1 MDSLHIS
8 VYSLEGSDH
17 PYQDRWLVHP
27 SGDSVRTA
35 VIDGVTPWRSE
46 PVPGSDAA
54 QYAASTLMRDLALP
68 LSLPEAFRQANRELH
83 SAALKP
89 ARRQS
94 AAAAAAVDVREQR
107 GILDCSG
114 IVAGDCEWWVANDR
128 SAEMRLLVGG
138 TMWAPAALREMER
151 LNSTDPI
158 SPQTEAGGERL
169 RQREADVFDAPN
181 TFLRHAVGRF
191 PDPHFSLAGGKF
203 TSVLLASDGVRLL
216 EAPAVRADSDFL
228 SEWLSHISGETK
240 RDDITV
246 MLIQPA

>member
-1 MDSLHIS
+1 
-8 VYSLEGSDH
+8 
-17 PYQDRWLVHP
+17 
-27 SGDSVRTA
+27 
-35 VIDGVTPWRSE
+35 
-46 PVPGSDAA
+46 
-54 QYAASTLMRDLALP
+54 MRDLALP
-68 LSLPEAFRQANRELH
+68 LSLPEAFHQANRELH
-83 SAALKP
+83 NACLTP

-94 AAAAAAVDVREQR
+94 ATAAVAVDIREQH

-114 IVAGDCEWWVANDR
+114 IVAGDCEWWVANNR
-128 SAEMRLLVGG
+128 SAEMRLLIGG
-138 TMWAPAALREMER
+138 TMWAPAALKEMDR
-151 LNSTDPI
+151 LNSMDPI
-158 SPQTEAGGERL
+158 NPEMEDGGERL

-216 EAPAVRADSDFL
+216 EAPEVRADSDFL
-228 SEWLSHISGETK
+228 SEWLIRISGETK